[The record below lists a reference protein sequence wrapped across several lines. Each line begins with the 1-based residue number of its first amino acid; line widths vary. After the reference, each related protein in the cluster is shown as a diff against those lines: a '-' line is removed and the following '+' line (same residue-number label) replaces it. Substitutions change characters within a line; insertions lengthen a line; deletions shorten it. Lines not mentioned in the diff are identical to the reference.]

1 MLTDP
6 EKINI
11 NHLSNDIY
19 KANKEKGFWPE
30 DNKRNIGEMLMLV
43 VSELGEAIEAHR
55 KGRMCR
61 VDIADCENIEY
72 TDEYGEHDVQNIIYT
87 FDIDFF
93 KENVKDTFEDEIA
106 DAFIRLFDMCGGLN
120 IDIYKH
126 IMFKLQ
132 YNKTREKLHGKQY

>member
-1 MLTDP
+1 MLPTYQDP

-30 DNKRNIGEMLMLV
+30 DNQRNIGEMLMLV

-55 KGRMCR
+55 KGRMCK
-61 VDIADCENIEY
+61 VDVGECY
-72 TDEYGEHDVQNIIYT
+72 TATRGFNNDVTFT
-87 FDIDFF
+87 FDVNLF

-126 IMFKLQ
+126 IKFKLK
-132 YNKTREKLHGKQY
+132 YNKTREQLHGKQY